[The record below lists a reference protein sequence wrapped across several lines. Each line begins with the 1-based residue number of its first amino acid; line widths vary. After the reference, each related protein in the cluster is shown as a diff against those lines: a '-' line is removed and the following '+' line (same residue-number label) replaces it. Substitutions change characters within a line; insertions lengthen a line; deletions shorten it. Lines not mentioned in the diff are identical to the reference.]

1 MIQKITFSGMKGMVC
16 LGALLAGSSVSA
28 QIYDNG
34 GLSTGPTTAS
44 GVAAP
49 TGYTWSEAQSEAGN
63 TTESNTNAGYSAIYN
78 TANTVNFQLAD
89 DFTVPAGEQWAI
101 TQFEFFGYQTGFT
114 GLGLPIDALRIQ
126 VFNGDPQNGGTL
138 VAGNMTT
145 NVLNVN
151 ASGDALM
158 YRIFNTTTPSPGT
171 VQGTTRKIYRFVG
184 DLAVTLDP
192 GTYWVVF
199 QVHAANDGAL
209 FVPPVTIQGIRGL
222 PGANGKQNVIA
233 TTTVPAV
240 LGWAPLVDSGNPSTA
255 PDFNQEV
262 PFKISGEVNLAVAN
276 NSFSAKISVYPNPVG
291 SNLNVSLPTDV
302 TADSMAIIDIA
313 GRTVRTITSG
323 FETINVSDLAPGHY
337 LLQVKS
343 GNEVAVKKFIKK

>member
-1 MIQKITFSGMKGMVC
+1 MIQKITFSGVKGMLC
-16 LGALLAGSSVSA
+16 LVALLAGSSASA

-34 GLSTGPTTAS
+34 GLSTGATTAS

-49 TGYTWSEAQSEAGN
+49 SGYTWSEAQSEAGN

-89 DFTVPAGEQWAI
+89 DFTVPEGEEWAI

-126 VFNGDPQNGGTL
+126 VYSGDPQNGGTL

-158 YRIFNTTTPSPGT
+158 YRIFNTTTPAPGT

-184 DLAVTLDP
+184 DLVVTLEP

-209 FVPPVTIQGIRGL
+209 FVPPVTIPGVRGVV
-222 PGANGKQNVIA
+222 GANGKQNVVA

-240 LGWAPLVDSGNPSTA
+240 LGWAPLVDAGNPATA

-262 PFKISGEVNLAVAN
+262 PFKLNGEVNLAVAN
-276 NSFSAKISVYPNPVG
+276 NAFSAKITVYPNPVG
-291 SNLNVSLPTDV
+291 ANLNVSLPTEV
-302 TADSMAIIDIA
+302 MADSMEIIDIT
-313 GRTVRTITSG
+313 GRVVRKVVSG
-323 FETINVSDLAPGHY
+323 FESVNVADLAPGHY
-337 LLQVKS
+337 MLHIKA
-343 GNEVAVKKFIKK
+343 GNEIAVKKFIKK